1 MNTADIDICGGIS
14 NFQPNS
20 GVPNLDDLEE
30 VFGQKTP
37 KNLNKSSFSRKR
49 LVKNA

>member
-1 MNTADIDICGGIS
+1 MNTADIDISGGIS

-37 KNLNKSSFSRKR
+37 KNLNKSFVSRKR